1 MILRGRVSV
10 SGRVERDPGRWVS
23 PGRQEIT
30 LDGQPVNPI
39 QETTLVL
46 FNKPRGV
53 VSTLSDPEGR
63 PCLRDALPHPLAE
76 IRGLRPI
83 GRLDRASAGLLLWSN
98 DTDLAQQLLDPEFHV
113 EKEYR
118 VKVRPQL
125 SDDELQAWRQ
135 GLNIGDRELTLPAG
149 VEVERTSK
157 KSAVL
162 RVTLR
167 EGRNR
172 QIRRMAQV
180 GDHQVEWLV
189 RVRLGPIEL
198 GDLGAGEA
206 RLATH
211 EEQLALERIITPSK
225 PTNE

>member
-1 MILRGRVSV
+1 MIRRGRVSV
-10 SGRVERDPGRWVS
+10 AGKIERDPGRWVS
-23 PGRQEIT
+23 PGREVIT
-30 LDGQPVNPI
+30 LDGHLVKPI
-39 QETTLVL
+39 RKTTLVL
-46 FNKPRGV
+46 FNKPRGI

-63 PCLRDALPHPLAE
+63 PCLRHALPKPLSE
-76 IRGLRPI
+76 IRGLRPV
-83 GRLDRASAGLLLWSN
+83 GRLDRASAGLLLWTN

-118 VKVRPQL
+118 VKLRPQL
-125 SDDELQAWRQ
+125 NDEELQAWRQ
-135 GLNIGDRELTLPAG
+135 GLNIGDPELTLPAA

-157 KSAVL
+157 RSAVL

-198 GDLGAGEA
+198 GALGAGEA
-206 RLATH
+206 RLATQQ
-211 EEQLALERIITPSK
+211 ELLALKETLASSEHS
-225 PTNE
+225 ND